1 MPATGRR
8 DTAVR
13 LSAFY
18 AATFLVIGV
27 HMPFWPVWLQ
37 AQGLGAAEIGIVLAV
52 SVGAKVLGNPIAAH
66 IADRRGERRRPM
78 IVHALLA
85 ALSFAL
91 FAAVQGFW
99 PVLAVSLLF
108 FLLWPPLLPLS
119 ESLTMLAVRRDG
131 LDYGRI
137 RLWGSIAFILGAVG
151 AGQVLARASPAIV
164 FPLVL
169 AALGGVCVAA
179 FLLPDLRPAVARPA
193 RTSILYVLRGRG
205 FAVFLAAAAAV
216 QASHA
221 VYYGF
226 ATLHWRAAGY
236 DDTLIGGLWALGV
249 IAEILLFAAGDRM
262 VRLAGPAWLIG
273 IGGLAGGLRW
283 AVTGSTTELWAL
295 VLVQTLHALSFGAV
309 HLGAIHFIARAVPP
323 ELSATAQ
330 SLYSS
335 VVMGLGLGL
344 MLFAAGPLYA
354 AVGAQAFHAMALS
367 AMLGAALALW
377 LAATLRDPA
386 AARPARKR

>member
-1 MPATGRR
+1 MTAAPSP
-8 DTAVR
+8 TAVR
-13 LSAFY
+13 LSVFY

-27 HMPFWPVWLQ
+27 HMPFWPVWLK
-37 AQGLGAAEIGIVLAV
+37 AHGLGVTEIGIVLAIGV
-52 SVGAKVLGNPIAAH
+52 AAKVLGNPIAAH

-85 ALSFAL
+85 VLSFAL
-91 FAAVQGFW
+91 FAQAEGFW
-99 PVLAVSLLF
+99 PVVAVSLLF
-108 FLLWPPLLPLS
+108 FLVWPPLLPLS

-151 AGQVLARASPAIV
+151 AGQVLARSSPEVV

-179 FLLPDLRPAVARPA
+179 LLLPDLRPPLARPA
-193 RTSILYVLRGRG
+193 RAPILYVLRGRG
-205 FAVFLAAAAAV
+205 FALFLAATAAV

-226 ATLHWRAAGY
+226 ATLHWQAAGY
-236 DDTLIGGLWALGV
+236 GDTLIGGLWALGV
-249 IAEILLFAAGDRM
+249 IAEILLFAAGDRV
-262 VRLAGPAWLIG
+262 VRRAGAAWLIV

-283 AVTGSTTELWAL
+283 TVTGTTTELWAL
-295 VLVQTLHALSFGAV
+295 VIVQTLHALSFGAV

-354 AVGAQAFHAMALS
+354 AVGAHAFHAMALS
-367 AMLGAALALW
+367 AVLGAGLALR
-377 LAATLRDPA
+377 LRRSLPDAAGDGPSA
-386 AARPARKR
+386 EG